1 MERPVSV
8 VKELLKN
15 SLGAGASHIRV
26 EAEAGGR
33 RLIRITDDGHGMLR
47 AITRS
52 VQLCSSLNWISVRSS
67 QLKCLLFVSMATHY
81 LRITAAL
88 RIRGCLRLMP
98 RFVE

>member
-52 VQLCSSLNWISVRSS
+52 VQSC
-67 QLKCLLFVSMATHY
+67 
-81 LRITAAL
+81 
-88 RIRGCLRLMP
+88 
-98 RFVE
+98 